1 MNISRIDNIIEKHR
15 NFLQNYFSKNDFSFG
30 FSARSEDL
38 YFYVSV
44 VIEEAYGGSCWDE
57 TVFHREHK
65 FKKFKVINSL
75 RFFLS
80 TILPKEKKS
89 TLQKIA
95 QSIYN
100 DTTPNKHFND
110 GYYGNYSRTLC
121 FNFPVHLIFE
131 HIYLFR
137 KSNKIYS

>member
-1 MNISRIDNIIEKHR
+1 MNINRIDKIIEKHSI
-15 NFLQNYFSKNDFSFG
+15 FLSNYFYKNNFSFG
-30 FSARSEDL
+30 FISRTEEP
-38 YFYVSV
+38 YFFVSV
-44 VIEEAYGGSCWDE
+44 VIEEAYGGACWDE
-57 TVFHREHK
+57 TVFYRDYK

-100 DTTPNKHFND
+100 DTTPNKNFES
-110 GYYGNYSRTLC
+110 GYYGNYSRKLS
-121 FNFPVHLIFE
+121 FKFELSLVFE
-131 HIYLFR
+131 HLYLFR
-137 KSNKIYS
+137 KSNGN